1 MDQDEFNALVGSAR
15 QEYEE
20 ISGRLTTRIEA
31 LRKSLERD
39 ERRLAALRELY
50 DKRLHDITRA
60 YAGLAPLPTLAPP
73 STVDGCG
80 ARGEGKRN
88 KRGALDGP
96 LLELV
101 REVANPVVTVP
112 QMTDAWN
119 QRHGSE
125 GVVSRSTV
133 RGALERHVAKGALD
147 VAEEGGRGSNNP
159 RTYAPLPSGK

>member
-1 MDQDEFNALVGSAR
+1 MNQDEFNALVGSAR
-15 QEYEE
+15 QEYEDA
-20 ISGRLTTRIEA
+20 SGRLTTRIEA
-31 LRKSLERD
+31 LRKSLDRD
-39 ERRLAALRELY
+39 ERRLSALRELY

-60 YAGLAPLPTLAPP
+60 YAGLAPLPALAPTAMAYSGP
-73 STVDGCG
+73 
-80 ARGEGKRN
+80 RGEGKRN

-125 GVVSRSTV
+125 GLVSRS
-133 RGALERHVAKGALD
+133 
-147 VAEEGGRGSNNP
+147 
-159 RTYAPLPSGK
+159 